1 MDKTDYSAIST
12 AVSLALQFAITVIA
26 MVFLGWLTDDWL
38 GTSPLFMLVFAVL
51 GFVTALYSLYKRVM
65 ISGS

>member
-51 GFVTALYSLYKRVM
+51 GFVAALYSLYKRVM